1 MGSVLRIVLRIVLR
15 TVWNVVKI
23 AGPVAVACSVI
34 ALAPRRGRPQAP
46 GPASAEE
53 RASAD
58 TGVAGR
64 ASHERAFWQGLS
76 AKDKDAYVRTFLAGV
91 RSAQVR
97 EIAVAEHRMADSAV
111 VPGEVETAIGD
122 SLRASHAVRFPFA
135 ATVYVAQL
143 DDFYWWRDHAAVPV
157 GDALNRIN
165 AQMEALQSGSR
176 Q

>member
-1 MGSVLRIVLRIVLR
+1 MLR

-34 ALAPRRGRPQAP
+34 ALAPRSGRPQVP
-46 GPASAEE
+46 GAASVKE

-58 TGVAGR
+58 TGAAGR
-64 ASHERAFWQGLS
+64 ASHEGAFWQGLS
-76 AKDKDAYVRTFLAGV
+76 AKDKDAFVKAFLAGI

-111 VPGEVETAIGD
+111 VPGEVETAIVD

-143 DDFYWWRDHAAVPV
+143 DDFYWWRDHATVSV

-165 AQMEALQSGSR
+165 AQMEAQQSR
-176 Q
+176 P

>member
-1 MGSVLRIVLRIVLR
+1 M
-15 TVWNVVKI
+15 TVV
-23 AGPVAVACSVI
+23 GPVAVACSVM
-34 ALAPRRGRPQAP
+34 ALAPRSGRPQAP

-53 RASAD
+53 RASSD

-64 ASHERAFWQGLS
+64 ASHEGAFWEGLS
-76 AKDKDAYVRTFLAGV
+76 AKDKDAYVTAFLAGV

-97 EIAVAEHRMADSAV
+97 EIAVAEHCMADSAV
-111 VPGEVETAIGD
+111 VPGEVGMVIVD

-157 GDALNRIN
+157 DDALNRVN

-176 Q
+176 E